1 MCIESSDH
9 SCGVVDDREA
19 SLLMHQILAEIRKSN
34 APIWVAEELERR
46 LDCRRCWQALRRLPT
61 APNHE
66 ILLRQ
71 SLSASFKRYEPI

>member
-19 SLLMHQILAEIRKSN
+19 SLLMHQILAEIRKSS

-61 APNHE
+61 ANHE

-71 SLSASFKRYEPI
+71 IFSASQEI